1 MYYISSFLHNLLS
14 RRRQSVFVLLLVSL
28 VASSASV
35 ALIPAA
41 EGRGAEVPSLAPMLK
56 KVNPAVVNISTF
68 TTQTVQQNPLLN
80 DPFFR
85 RFFNIPQQHRPAQRR
100 RTQSAGSG
108 VIIDSAAGT
117 VLTNYHVIKGADEIT
132 VSLEDGR
139 SYAATL
145 IGSDPDVDVAVLKI
159 DADDLHS
166 VTLSNSDNLEV
177 GDYVVA
183 IGNPFGLG
191 QTVTTGIVS
200 ALGRSGLGIEGYENF
215 IQTDASINPGNSGGA
230 LVNLRGELV
239 GINTAILAPAGG
251 NVGIGFAIPVNMA
264 RLSLEQILDHGE
276 VKRGQL
282 GVVIQNLTPAL
293 AEAFGL
299 HAQQRGAVI
308 AQIQND
314 SAADKAGL
322 QDGDIIIEVDGKPI
336 RGAAQLRNAVGLQRI
351 GSKIKVKVLR
361 EGRPQAVVAVLQS
374 GQKRSPPVDPGG
386 KLVGKLLDGAS
397 LEDGEGGSVNV
408 TAVAPDTAA
417 MRAGLQPGDMI
428 VSVNQRRIK
437 NLTDFI
443 SVAEKANQRLLLR
456 VIRGRMA
463 MWIVLRD
470 HK

>member
-1 MYYISSFLHNLLS
+1 MYHISSFLRNLLS
-14 RRRQSVFVLLLVSL
+14 ASRQSAFVLLACLA
-28 VASSASV
+28 ASSASL
-35 ALIPAA
+35 ALMPAA
-41 EGRGAEVPSLAPMLK
+41 DAQGAAMPSLAPMLK
-56 KVNPAVVNISTF
+56 RVNPAVVNISTF
-68 TTQTVQQNPLLN
+68 TTRAVQQNPLLS

-85 RFFNIPQQHRPAQRR
+85 RFFNIPQQQMPQQRR

-108 VIIDSAAGT
+108 VIIDAAAGT
-117 VLTNYHVIKGADEIT
+117 VLTNHHVIKGADEIT

-139 SYAATL
+139 SYKATL
-145 IGSDPDVDVAVLKI
+145 VGSDPDVDVAVLKI
-159 DADDLHS
+159 DADNLHS
-166 VTLSNSDNLEV
+166 VKLSNSDALEV

-282 GVVIQNLTPAL
+282 GVVIQSLTPSL

-299 HAQQRGAVI
+299 DRQQRGAVI
-308 AQIQND
+308 AEVQKG

-322 QDGDIIIEVDGKPI
+322 QEGDIIIEIDEKSI
-336 RGAAQLRNAVGLQRI
+336 RGAAQLRNAIGLQRI
-351 GSKIKVKVLR
+351 GNKTKVVVLR
-361 EGRPQAVVAVLQS
+361 EGRRKTFVAKLQPV
-374 GQKRSPPVDPGG
+374 QKKQLSADVGG

-397 LEDGEGGSVNV
+397 LEDLGNDKGVGV
-408 TAVAPDTAA
+408 TAVAPATAA
-417 MRAGLQPGDMI
+417 MRAGLQPGDKI
-428 VSVNQRRIK
+428 VSVNQRLVK
-437 NLTDFI
+437 NIADFI
-443 SVAEKANQRLLLR
+443 SVAEKADQRLLLR
-456 VIRGRMA
+456 VIRGRAA

-470 HK
+470 R